1 MVVKHC
7 SYGLCTS
14 DNRYPDKVS
23 PGTYCIP
30 FAKPA
35 AVKDGMTK
43 FDKNVQKQK
52 TERAKKWIHACGRTD
67 IYIPSHR

>member
-14 DNRYPDKVS
+14 DNPYPDKMS
-23 PGTYCIP
+23 PGTYFIP
-30 FAKPA
+30 FAKPGV
-35 AVKDGMTK
+35 VKDGMTK

-52 TERAKKWIHACGRTD
+52 TERAKNGFTPVVEQ